1 MGLLHVLCNNPLVV
15 ETHSGLSLEPEGW
28 SLIMNLQQNVRIC
41 SKNWLQHTAG
51 SSPFFFLFPSWYNE
65 EKVMLIT

>member
-28 SLIMNLQQNVRIC
+28 SQILNLQANI
-41 SKNWLQHTAG
+41 
-51 SSPFFFLFPSWYNE
+51 
-65 EKVMLIT
+65 

>member
-28 SLIMNLQQNVRIC
+28 SQIFEYAAKLVAAYRRQQ
-41 SKNWLQHTAG
+41 SL
-51 SSPFFFLFPSWYNE
+51 FLSLSFM
-65 EKVMLIT
+65 V